1 MSEEKERTAELVED
15 SDWIIAP
22 WGKPGYFVVGYVDEV
37 NGQGAVAVPKLT
49 ASRYELLA
57 LLKHWAEVDID
68 IRFWGF
74 LYKAADSSD
83 MRQQVY
89 AARVVNRIA
98 DALADEESVRAAI
111 DEVYEPYRKLFDG
124 LGWKIFTGKASP
136 EEERQFRQKQD
147 QGLGGDPGAMEG
159 KV

>member
-1 MSEEKERTAELVED
+1 MSTEKEIPPKLVED

-37 NGQGAVAVPKLT
+37 NGQGAVAVPKFT

-57 LLKHWAEVDID
+57 LLKHWAEIKID
-68 IRFWGF
+68 IEFWWF
-74 LYKAADSSD
+74 SSGWVGSSET
-83 MRQQVY
+83 RQQVF
-89 AARVVNRIA
+89 AASVVNRIA

-111 DEVYEPYRKLFDG
+111 DEVYEGYGKRHDG
-124 LGWKIFTGKASP
+124 LAWKVFMRKASP

-147 QGLGGDPGAMEG
+147 
-159 KV
+159 

>member
-1 MSEEKERTAELVED
+1 MSTEKDKASQLVED
-15 SDWIIAP
+15 SDWTVAP
-22 WGKPGYFVVGYVDEV
+22 WGKPGAFVVGFVDEV
-37 NGQGAVAVPKLT
+37 NGRGAVAVPEFT
-49 ASRYELLA
+49 ASRYELLV
-57 LLKHWAEVDID
+57 LLKHWAEIQID
-68 IRFWGF
+68 IEFWWF
-74 LYKAADSSD
+74 LYEQVGSD
-83 MRQQVY
+83 ETRQDVF
-89 AARVVNRIA
+89 AARRVNRIA